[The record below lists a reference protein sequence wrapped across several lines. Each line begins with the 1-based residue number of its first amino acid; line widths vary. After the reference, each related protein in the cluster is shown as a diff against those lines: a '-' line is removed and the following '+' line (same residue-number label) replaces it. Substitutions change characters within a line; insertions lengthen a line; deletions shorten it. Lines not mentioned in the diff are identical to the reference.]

1 MIWNPFFWGG
11 ILAVAF
17 FFLTLALVGLSWFA
31 APSGKQRLLRAEG
44 VAMFLMLLLTGW
56 LGQDLWN
63 NLQGLLETPEPSM
76 DQITEWAREL
86 VSMMI
91 VGLSLVFGSLLS
103 CFSWVRAGFAGNG
116 IRSVVWALA
125 GLKVVLWSVALIDL
139 MNRATNTDEPTF
151 IPDGE
156 LAGVSAPILEAMGN
170 SISFWLPLC
179 AGLFLSS
186 IFASLAMRRK

>member
-44 VAMFLMLLLTGW
+44 VALFLMLVFTGW
-56 LGQDLWN
+56 LAADLWKS
-63 NLQGLLETPEPSM
+63 LQGLLETPEPSM
-76 DQITEWAREL
+76 ATLSEWAKEMS
-86 VSMMI
+86 SMMI
-91 VGLSLVFGSLLS
+91 IGLSLVFGSLLS

-116 IRSVVWALA
+116 IRSVIWALI
-125 GLKVVLWSVALIDL
+125 GLKVVLWSVSLLDL
-139 MNRATNTDEPTF
+139 MNRATNTEDPEF

-156 LAGVSAPILEAMGN
+156 LAAISQPILEALSN
-170 SISFWLPLC
+170 SASFWMLLC

-186 IFASLAMRRK
+186 IFASLAMRNK